1 MRSASEDF
9 LATAFVSLYF
19 KTLRVASCAPT
30 VKNLRLRMR
39 LRIDPNFRSR
49 VEMMRKARL
58 DGIMGEAVA
67 ASAAA
72 LAETAH
78 NITEDLI
85 AQHTLVSPEQAAELK
100 AHFELELER

>member
-1 MRSASEDF
+1 
-9 LATAFVSLYF
+9 
-19 KTLRVASCAPT
+19 
-30 VKNLRLRMR
+30 MR

-85 AQHTLVSPEQAAELK
+85 AQHTLVSPEQAAELR